1 MLYKTIHI
9 SDELIRNVKSKV
21 YSLSM
26 NLHKHSCKNYTA
38 NDCKCGQH
46 FYKINTEG
54 KAFIMLS
61 SLGVRLYQ
69 VKRN

>member
-1 MLYKTIHI
+1 
-9 SDELIRNVKSKV
+9 
-21 YSLSM
+21 M
-26 NLHKHSCKNYTA
+26 NLQKNSCKNYTA